1 MTDYLFSLPET
12 PGQSLQTRI
21 REMLVG
27 AMLDGH
33 IPPGAPLP
41 SGRRLARQLHV
52 ARNTVVLAYQQLVDE
67 GYVVAR
73 ERSGYYVAPDILEG
87 RVATAPPVEREPDA
101 GPNWSSLLQLTP
113 SSQNNIVKPSDW
125 QSYPYPF
132 IYGQFDP
139 ALFPLN
145 EWRECWREAMSA
157 SAVHDW
163 ANDRIDQDDPLLVE
177 QIMTRILPRRGVFA
191 NPDEILVTVGAQQAI
206 YIVAQLLAG
215 PNSRVGLEE
224 PGYPDARNIF
234 STQHP
239 TLVPLEVDDGGLV
252 IDEQLDEC
260 NVVYTTPS
268 HQFPTTVTL
277 DNERRSQ
284 LLKKAQEQNFILVE
298 DDYESELNYVDE
310 PHPALKSL
318 DRTGNVIYVGSLS
331 KTIAPGLRL
340 GYMVGD
346 PELIRE
352 ARALRRLMLRHP
364 PANNQHVVA
373 QFLKLGHHD
382 SLLRRLSQAFRER
395 WTILGSALER
405 ELPDMA
411 RVPGFGGTAYWVQC
425 PDRIDTRELFVRA
438 RADGILIEPADVFF
452 LASPAPSNC
461 MRLGFS
467 SIPSERIDEGVRR
480 LATLMQG
487 EPSSAGFQ
495 RLN

>member
-1 MTDYLFSLPET
+1 MTDYLFRLPQT

-21 REMLVG
+21 REMLVS

-41 SGRRLARQLHV
+41 SGRRLAKQLHV

-67 GYVVAR
+67 GYVDAR
-73 ERSGYYVAPDILEG
+73 ERSGYYVAPDILQG
-87 RVATAPPVEREPDA
+87 RVSTIEPVERAAEG
-101 GPNWSSLLQLTP
+101 GPQWRELLQMKPT
-113 SSQNNIVKPSDW
+113 SQSNIAKPADW
-125 QSYPYPF
+125 QRYPYPF

-191 NPDEILVTVGAQQAI
+191 NADEILVTVGAQHAI
-206 YIVAQLLAG
+206 YIIAQLLAG
-215 PNSRVGLEE
+215 RGTKVGLEE

-234 STQHP
+234 AIQRP
-239 TLVPLEVDDGGLV
+239 ELVALNVDDGGLV
-252 IDEQLDEC
+252 IDERLDDC

-268 HQFPTTVTL
+268 HQWPTTVTL
-277 DNERRSQ
+277 DNDRREQLLAKARSQ
-284 LLKKAQEQNFILVE
+284 NLVIVE

-310 PHPALKSL
+310 PHPALKSM
-318 DRTGNVIYVGSLS
+318 DSAGHVIYVGSLS

-395 WTILGSALER
+395 WTILGEALER

-425 PDRIDTRELFVRA
+425 PEHVDTRELFVRA
-438 RADGILIEPADVFF
+438 RDDGILIEPADVFF
-452 LASPAPSNC
+452 LNTPAPRNC

-480 LATLMQG
+480 LATLIHG
-487 EPSSAGFQ
+487 EPQNASRE